1 MKDTEGSDSIQP
13 SLASTEEP
21 SSRWFLRRLLTFIQK
36 YALLMLF
43 LSIVIALS
51 IASPVFFSPRNLL
64 NILRQTSVNGIIA
77 VGMTF
82 VIIAGGIDLS
92 VGAIAALSA
101 VVSASFGH
109 PGQPVFLAF
118 LGGIATGL
126 ACGAINGILVG
137 RFGVASFIV
146 TLGSMTILRGL
157 SLVITEG
164 KSVIDLS
171 AEFTAVSGNYVF
183 HVPVPVLIFVLV
195 VLMGFFILGFT
206 RYGRYVYGVGGNEL
220 AARVSGINSR
230 FIIGFTFVIS
240 GVLAGLAGV
249 VLASRVQT
257 GSPVAG
263 IGYELD
269 AIAAVVIG
277 GTSLSGGVG
286 SIFGTFVGCLI
297 IGVMNNGLDLLNVTS
312 YFQQIVKGM
321 AIILVVLLDKR
332 MNLVRS

>member
-1 MKDTEGSDSIQP
+1 
-13 SLASTEEP
+13 
-21 SSRWFLRRLLTFIQK
+21 
-36 YALLMLF
+36 MLF
-43 LSIVIALS
+43 LLIVIALS
-51 IASPVFFSPRNLL
+51 IASPVFFSSRNLF

-92 VGAIAALSA
+92 VGAIVALSA

-109 PGQPVFLAF
+109 HGQPVFLAF
-118 LGGIATGL
+118 LAGIATGL

-157 SLVITEG
+157 SLVITQG
-164 KSVIDLS
+164 KPVIDLS
-171 AEFTAVSGNYVF
+171 TEFAAVAGNYVF

-240 GVLAGLAGV
+240 GVLAALAGV

-297 IGVMNNGLDLLNVTS
+297 IGVMSNGLDLLNVTS
-312 YFQQIVKGM
+312 YFQQIVKGV
-321 AIILVVLLDKR
+321 AIILVVLFDKR
-332 MNLVRS
+332 MNRVRS